1 MNTGLL
7 VSLMMACGILLGATP
22 ALCFMIAKITL
33 GIQGLPLNLL
43 VMTFLITVALT
54 FVLCLASFTYL
65 QYDSC
70 KKLDSNDLTKL
81 LANAGIAAGLQTVT
95 LLFVHFTGF
104 ISIPMNMIPYTMEYG
119 VKEGIGY
126 GYYSFFASMFGVV
139 LGGTLSSVC

>member
-1 MNTGLL
+1 
-7 VSLMMACGILLGATP
+7 MMACGILLGATP

-33 GIQGLPLNLL
+33 GIQGLPFNLL
-43 VMTFLITVALT
+43 LMTFLITVALT
-54 FVLCLASFTYL
+54 FVVCLASFTYL

-70 KKLDSNDLTKL
+70 KKLDSNDLIKL
-81 LANAGIAAGLQTVT
+81 LANAGIAAGIQTVT

-126 GYYSFFASMFGVV
+126 GYYSFFASMFGMV